1 MNPAHFGTLIAF
13 SMGRGPDLLPA
24 VAPAAQQVLPQA
36 LLLEG
41 SPSA

>member
-1 MNPAHFGTLIAF
+1 MNPAHFGAVIAF
-13 SMGRGPDLLPA
+13 SMGRGLDLLPA
-24 VAPAAQQVLPQA
+24 VAPALQQALPQA